1 MGRVSEE
8 RPAEEGDGGV
18 AKEDGAGA
26 QEPGPRE
33 EAIQRPE
40 GTALS
45 IPAEEQIFYCDLC
58 GAEMLNLHCK
68 LICERCGYKR
78 DCSDP

>member
-1 MGRVSEE
+1 MSAKGANDDDSGAPPRETESEE
-8 RPAEEGDGGV
+8 
-18 AKEDGAGA
+18 
-26 QEPGPRE
+26 
-33 EAIQRPE
+33 
-40 GTALS
+40 
-45 IPAEEQIFYCDLC
+45 IFYCDLC